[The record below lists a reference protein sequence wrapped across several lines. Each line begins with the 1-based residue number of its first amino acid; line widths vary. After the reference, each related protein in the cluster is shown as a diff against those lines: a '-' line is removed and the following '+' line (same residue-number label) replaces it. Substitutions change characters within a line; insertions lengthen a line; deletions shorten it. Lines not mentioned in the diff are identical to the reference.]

1 MPRYMSG
8 PRSRRAHV
16 PPCSARGTFGS
27 LPARTRTA
35 AHTFSASDVSNVIR
49 GPISLPFAEK
59 SLTSKKRRVS
69 SHHFTPYMWRGA
81 VWAPGGAFTCARAVA
96 GVDGPGVTIFRGLRS
111 LFYHFLCMGCLA
123 STSAHITRAAH
134 NTARK
139 CARVHVSD
147 LCVYL
152 VSCVC
157 RNLRARGTV
166 RKLCRHHEQRS
177 REGPVRRAAPS
188 LCNHFPWKIGCREQ
202 RGRGS
207 KRGAHAH
214 GQA

>member
-1 MPRYMSG
+1 M
-8 PRSRRAHV
+8 
-16 PPCSARGTFGS
+16 
-27 LPARTRTA
+27 
-35 AHTFSASDVSNVIR
+35 
-49 GPISLPFAEK
+49 
-59 SLTSKKRRVS
+59 
-69 SHHFTPYMWRGA
+69 
-81 VWAPGGAFTCARAVA
+81 
-96 GVDGPGVTIFRGLRS
+96 DGPGVTIFRGLRS

-188 LCNHFPWKIGCREQ
+188 LCNHFPWKIGCRG
-202 RGRGS
+202 GRRPRWRS
-207 KRGAHAH
+207 RFSQVAQIKATKRLAAAQEEANRIANRQAGRPSPFQAPPAAASPRTNFFTPQHAVVH
-214 GQA
+214 FSGCAVGVACA